1 MSGYKYS
8 SHIYGEFIEPYCL
21 FRFIPSLKELLE
33 HVIVALE
40 AVGLKVI
47 QHSAENLHLAA
58 VLQVTEEALEAHVG
72 LGGDGLG
79 DMREG
84 LQVGRESIVLNLDT
98 GFCGLA

>member
-40 AVGLKVI
+40 ALRYDI
-47 QHSAENLHLAA
+47 Q
-58 VLQVTEEALEAHVG
+58 VAHG
-72 LGGDGLG
+72 STN
-79 DMREG
+79 R
-84 LQVGRESIVLNLDT
+84 SPY
-98 GFCGLA
+98 